1 MLVLVNLNLI
11 YTSTSPK
18 LTWRFGSQGFGGLTY
33 ANLGTDPTRV
43 YLNFFAKGKSNS
55 QCEIDLYETVN
66 GPKLRRKFAANVSG
80 SW

>member
-1 MLVLVNLNLI
+1 MRKGTQPYSILLGIICMLVLVNLNLI

-43 YLNFFAKGKSNS
+43 YLNFF
-55 QCEIDLYETVN
+55 CERQIE
-66 GPKLRRKFAANVSG
+66 FSM
-80 SW
+80 